1 MDVLVTGG
9 SGFIGRNIVEMLKD
23 RGFTVTT
30 LDVAE
35 KNSISDIH
43 VKGDVRDIETVRKAV
58 RGKDYVLHLAAVTSP
73 PEFEDFSG
81 KAYEVN

>member
-58 RGKDYVLHLAAVTSP
+58 RGKDYV
-73 PEFEDFSG
+73 
-81 KAYEVN
+81 